1 MPMPAPVFTAIL
13 TPIELQAA
21 IIAPV
26 KTSILPS
33 IHAAILPPIHAAIKT
48 PVIATIVTTL
58 HHETGP
64 AGHAHAGSR
73 RLDVPASVMRLGA
86 R

>member
-13 TPIELQAA
+13 TPI
-21 IIAPV
+21 

-33 IHAAILPPIHAAIKT
+33 IHAAILPPIHAAILPPIHAAIKT

-86 R
+86 RR